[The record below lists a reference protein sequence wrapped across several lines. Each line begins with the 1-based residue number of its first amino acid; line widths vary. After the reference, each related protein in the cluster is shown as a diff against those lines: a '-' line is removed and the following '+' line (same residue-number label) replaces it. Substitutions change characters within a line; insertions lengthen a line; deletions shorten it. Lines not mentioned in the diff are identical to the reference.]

1 MQFKMPKKEL
11 VGSTLNDQNSL
22 SIFIELYKI
31 QLLGARTSI
40 KLSGRGVIFIVK
52 YPKYIKKK
60 NKKIYYLDNFL

>member
-11 VGSTLNDQNSL
+11 VGSILNDQNSL
-22 SIFIELYKI
+22 LIFIESYKI

-60 NKKIYYLDNFL
+60 KIKKFII